1 MASSGGLEGAAFLQM
16 TNLSR
21 LTAETGCFKSPPD
34 CPWDSGQELAG
45 VLVLGVS

>member
-21 LTAETGCFKSPPD
+21 LTAETGCFS
-34 CPWDSGQELAG
+34 QELAG